1 MDILDELNDEQRRAA
16 EVIDG
21 PVMIIAGAG
30 SGKTRTL
37 TYRIAHLIDEGVDS
51 FNILALT
58 FTNKA
63 AKEMKDRIETLV
75 GTEAKNIWMGTFHS
89 VFAKI
94 LRIEADKLGYVHNFT
109 IYDTDDSK
117 NAIKQIIKQ
126 QNLDPKTYNPSY
138 VASRISAAK
147 SSLMG
152 PEDYASNP
160 EIQQSDRFAKKP
172 LIAQIYKLYNQRLRN
187 AMAMDFDDLL
197 FNTNVLLRDF
207 PEVLLKYQE
216 RFRYILVD
224 EYQDTNFAQ
233 YLIVKKLAA
242 RYENICVVGDDAQ
255 SIYAFRGANIQ
266 NILNFKRDYPSAQQ
280 FKLEQNY
287 RSTQNIVNA
296 ANSVIYNNKEQIF
309 KNVWTSNAVGERI
322 TLLTA
327 DDERAEGAMIANT
340 IRKLKADDNAE
351 FRHFAVLYRNN
362 AQSRA
367 IEDALI
373 KSRIPYKVYSGI
385 SFYRRKELKDT
396 LAYLRLVVNNHDD
409 EALLR
414 VINYPKRGIGGTT
427 IEKVQLAASDNEI
440 SCWTVIENIDDFG
453 LDINQGALAKIND
466 FKLMIQLFTSQ
477 LNTLNAY
484 DLAKDVIY
492 KSGVI
497 RELKSDDDPDNAN
510 RLDNIQELLNGIQE
524 FCEKEDVITPG
535 TDEEEETITG
545 VSGLKTLDMYLQQVL
560 LLTEE
565 DKDDTDGDKVSLMT
579 IHSAKGLEFP
589 YVFVAGMEENLFPS
603 QLSLTDRKDLEE
615 ERRLFYVAVT
625 RAEKRLVLSNARFR
639 YQWGKASNQELSRFV
654 TEIDDAYIDMPWPE
668 SLFPKIGELPRLKP
682 REAKKTINTPKLKR
696 VQYGPTEGNSPEKR
710 DGIQV
715 GMRVMHAKFGEGK
728 VLSIEGEGSNRAAI
742 VFFQA
747 FGQKKMMLQ
756 YAKLEII

>member
-654 TEIDDAYIDMPWPE
+654 TEIDDAYIDMPRPE

>member
-126 QNLDPKTYNPSY
+126 QNLDPKTYNPSF

-147 SSLMG
+147 SGLMG

-160 EIQQSDRFAKKP
+160 DIQQSDRFAKKP
-172 LIAQIYKLYNQRLRN
+172 LIAQIYKQYNQRLRN

-351 FRHFAVLYRNN
+351 YRNFAVLYRNN

-427 IEKVQLAASDNEI
+427 MEKIQLAASDNEI

-535 TDEEEETITG
+535 ADEEEAAITG

-565 DKDDTDGDKVSLMT
+565 EKDDTDGDKVSLMT

-625 RAEKRLVLSNARFR
+625 RAEKRLVLSYALFR

-654 TEIDDAYIDMPWPE
+654 TEIDDAYIDMPRPE

-682 REAKKTINTPKLKR
+682 REIKKTINTPKLKR